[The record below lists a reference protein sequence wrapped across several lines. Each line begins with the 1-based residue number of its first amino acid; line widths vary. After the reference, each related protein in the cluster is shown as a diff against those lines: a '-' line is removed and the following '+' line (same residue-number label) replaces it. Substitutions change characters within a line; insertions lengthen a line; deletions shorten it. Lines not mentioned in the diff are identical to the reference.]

1 MRATSCSVFENR
13 VRSLVM
19 NPQIIRDRINNGF
32 RPFVLHLSDGRHLA
46 VPHSDFVAVGRN
58 VVVVI
63 GEDDVS
69 RTIDP
74 LHIVSVEEALPKE

>member
-1 MRATSCSVFENR
+1 
-13 VRSLVM
+13 M

-32 RPFVLHLSDGRHLA
+32 RPFVLHLSDGRHFA

-74 LHIVSVEEALPKE
+74 LHIVSAEEALSQE

>member
-1 MRATSCSVFENR
+1 
-13 VRSLVM
+13 M
-19 NPQIIRDRINNGF
+19 NPQIIRERVRDGF
-32 RPFVLHLSDGRHLA
+32 RPFVMHLSDGRHFT
-46 VPHSDFVAVGRN
+46 VPHPDFVAIGRN

-74 LHIVSVEEALPKE
+74 LHIVSIEEALKQE